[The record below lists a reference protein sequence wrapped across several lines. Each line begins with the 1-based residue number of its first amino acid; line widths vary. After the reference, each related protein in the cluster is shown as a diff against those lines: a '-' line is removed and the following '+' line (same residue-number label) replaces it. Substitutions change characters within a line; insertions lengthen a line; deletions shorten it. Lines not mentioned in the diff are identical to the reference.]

1 MVENGLRKAQLFIQ
15 AAELCHQAGYYDS
28 AASRCYYAVY
38 RASIAALQA
47 NGYLRPSWN
56 HGTLQKLF
64 SEKLIKETGEYPDRL
79 ANYLRKCYDWRVVA
93 DYRDDLVSQEDS
105 ETALSYAKEFVET
118 VQEVLSRE

>member
-28 AASRCYYAVY
+28 AASRYYYAVY

-56 HGTLQKLF
+56 HGTLRRLF
-64 SEKLIKETGEYPDRL
+64 NQLITEKGEYPDRF
-79 ANYLRKCYDWRVVA
+79 AEYLRVCYDLRVDA
-93 DYRDDLVSQEDS
+93 DYENELVTEEESQV
-105 ETALSYAKEFVET
+105 ALNYTKEFVEA
-118 VQEVLSRE
+118 VQEVLNRG